1 MKKILVKKKIFKWV
15 KNKFLVTTIVFFLY
29 ALFLDDWDVFQLI
42 KQNIKLT
49 ELNEQR
55 TKTKK
60 ELDKTLNTL
69 NKLKTPIGI
78 EAFARE
84 EKFFKKDNEDI
95 FVISYE

>member
-1 MKKILVKKKIFKWV
+1 MKKKIFKWV

-55 TKTKK
+55 MKTKK
-60 ELDKTLNTL
+60 ELDRTINTL
-69 NKLKTPIGI
+69 NKLKTPNGI

>member
-1 MKKILVKKKIFKWV
+1 MKKILVKKKNFKWV

-55 TKTKK
+55 SKTKK

-69 NKLKTPIGI
+69 NKLKTPNGI